1 MDKIKILN
9 LECYAK
15 HGVYKEENVLGQKFV
30 VSAVLYVDTRKAGIS
45 DDLALSVDYGSVCH
59 MINKFMQENTYK
71 LIETVAE
78 KLSEMI
84 LISYEPVSQVTIE
97 VKKPW
102 APIGLPIESA
112 AVEIT
117 RKRHKAYIALGSNM
131 GDSKSLIDEAINKLN
146 AAPQNKVLK
155 VSELIVTKPYGGVEQ
170 NDFLNGCLELDTLL
184 GPHELLDLT
193 QKIELEA
200 GRERLIHW
208 GPRTLDLDIIFY
220 DNKVINDE
228 RLIVP
233 HIDMKNR
240 DFVLKP
246 MAEIAPFFVHPV
258 YKKTMLKMLE
268 DLNNGL
274 NRD

>member
-1 MDKIKILN
+1 MDRIKILN

-30 VSAVLYVDTRKAGIS
+30 VSAVLYADTRKAGIN
-45 DDLALSVDYGSVCH
+45 DDLRLSVNYSDVCH

-78 KLSEMI
+78 RLAEMI
-84 LISYEPVSQVTIE
+84 LTAYKMVGQVTIE

-131 GDSKSLIDEAINKLN
+131 GDSRALIDEAIEKLKAVPSN
-146 AAPQNKVLK
+146 NVLR
-155 VSELIVTKPYGGVEQ
+155 VSELIVTKPYGGVKQ

-184 GPHELLDLT
+184 EPHELLDLT

-200 GRERLIHW
+200 GRERLVHW

-220 DNKVINDE
+220 DNRVINDD
-228 RLIVP
+228 RLTVP
-233 HIDMKNR
+233 HIDIKNR
-240 DFVLKP
+240 IFVLKP
-246 MAEIAPFFVHPV
+246 MAEIAPYLVHPV
-258 YKKTMLKMLE
+258 YKKTILRMLE
-268 DLNNGL
+268 DLNNGF
-274 NRD
+274 NGD

>member
-30 VSAVLYVDTRKAGIS
+30 VSAILYVDTRKAGVN
-45 DDLALSVDYGSVCH
+45 DALEFSVDYGSVCH

-78 KLSEMI
+78 KLAEMI
-84 LISYEPVSQVTIE
+84 LLTFDLVSQVTIE

-102 APIGLPIESA
+102 APVGLPLETA

-131 GDSKSLIDEAINKLN
+131 GDSRTLLNEAIEKLDKLL
-146 AAPQNKVLK
+146 QNKVLK
-155 VSELIVTKPYGGVEQ
+155 VSEFIVTKPYGGVEQ
-170 NDFLNGCLELDTLL
+170 EDFLNGCLELDTLL
-184 GPHELLDLT
+184 EPHELLDFM
-193 QKIELEA
+193 QQIELEA
-200 GRERLIHW
+200 GRERLVHW

-220 DNKVINDE
+220 DNRIINDE

-240 DFVLKP
+240 SFVLEP
-246 MAEIAPFFVHPV
+246 MAEIAPYFVHPV
-258 YKKTMLKMLE
+258 YKKTMVKMLE

-274 NRD
+274 N

>member
-30 VSAVLYVDTRKAGIS
+30 VSAILYVDTRKAGVN
-45 DDLALSVDYGSVCH
+45 DALEFSVDYGSVCH

-78 KLSEMI
+78 KLAEMI
-84 LISYEPVSQVTIE
+84 LLTFDLVSQVTIE

-102 APIGLPIESA
+102 APVGLPLETA

-131 GDSKSLIDEAINKLN
+131 GDSRTLLNEAIEKLDKL
-146 AAPQNKVLK
+146 PQNKVLK
-155 VSELIVTKPYGGVEQ
+155 VSEFIVTKPYGGVEQ
-170 NDFLNGCLELDTLL
+170 DDFLNGCLELDTLL
-184 GPHELLDLT
+184 EPHELLDFM
-193 QKIELEA
+193 QQIELEA
-200 GRERLIHW
+200 GRERLVHW

-220 DNKVINDE
+220 DNRIINDE

-240 DFVLKP
+240 SFVLEP
-246 MAEIAPFFVHPV
+246 MAEIAPYFVHPV
-258 YKKTMLKMLE
+258 YKKTMVKMLE

-274 NRD
+274 N